1 MNLKHIIQRNFSNE
15 VAGAIIIKRQNY
27 RYFKQSYRIIN
38 RSKKNKKLMVHD
50 IIRYVLSCIYVSF
63 INYVF
68 MKFALL
74 VDEIIIKYVCVVFL
88 FYET

>member
-38 RSKKNKKLMVHD
+38 RSKKNKKIDGASMILYDMFYH
-50 IIRYVLSCIYVSF
+50 
-63 INYVF
+63 VF
-68 MKFALL
+68 MFHL
-74 VDEIIIKYVCVVFL
+74 
-88 FYET
+88 